1 MKYALIVVGYKRING
16 LSRLLNLLNEAEYF
30 GEEPTLIISIDNSG
44 DNTVEQ
50 FAQDFQWLHGE
61 KRIKTYFIIFSFY
74 LKKYIPKIIIPNI
87 INVIKNIGRTPFLK
101 LFILFGLFDKYL
113 DVNIISPSL
122 ANSLG

>member
-16 LSRLLNLLNEAEYF
+16 LSRLLNSLNEAEYF

-61 KRIKTYFIIFSFY
+61 KRIKTYPERQGLREHI
-74 LKKYIPKIIIPNI
+74 LKCGDM
-87 INVIKNIGRTPFLK
+87 VDE
-101 LFILFGLFDKYL
+101 FDAVAVLEDDLY
-113 DVNIISPSL
+113 VSPGYFAAHL
-122 ANSLG
+122 HRKRDHRN